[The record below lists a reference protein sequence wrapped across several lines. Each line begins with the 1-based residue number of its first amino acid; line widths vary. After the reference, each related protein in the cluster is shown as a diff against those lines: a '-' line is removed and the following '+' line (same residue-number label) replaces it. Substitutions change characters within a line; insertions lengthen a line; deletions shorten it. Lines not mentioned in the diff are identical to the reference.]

1 MEKNIFIIEPLWNSS
16 QLVQEVGS
24 AIRSDEHSNISLS
37 SEELRNVSDSIS
49 CNKPEDEFGTFY
61 KIKLLYINT
70 IVIPNDR
77 TTHFEKAVEYHLSKK
92 NNNYYYYKFTDN
104 ELVYMSNEF
113 RSNHLV
119 KNIYHIMKNIE
130 KLNDGNIK
138 KYMIFTQ
145 LELEILCDYLKKN
158 NILHRIKIQ
167 YDKNKTYDRYFS
179 YDEYN
184 FIDKGMYFNRTGSNY
199 EKNKIMNI
207 FELYVEVYKGFV
219 L

>member
-1 MEKNIFIIEPLWNSS
+1 MEKNI
-16 QLVQEVGS
+16 
-24 AIRSDEHSNISLS
+24 SLS
-37 SEELRNVSDSIS
+37 MEELRNVSDSIS

-138 KYMIFTQ
+138 KYNISSQ
-145 LELEILCDYLKKN
+145 LELEVLCDYLKKN
-158 NILHRIKIQ
+158 NILHTIYIDSLDLIKKGKNNCL
-167 YDKNKTYDRYFS
+167 YDDYKQHFTIYKP
-179 YDEYN
+179 
-184 FIDKGMYFNRTGSNY
+184 YFNHYDPNY
-199 EKNKIMNI
+199 EKNKMKV
-207 FELYVEVYKGFV
+207 FKLYIQVYKGYVNLLFRKSNIEIPKYGIYI
-219 L
+219 LPINKN